1 MAQPVTITAV
11 DSFSGKLAVV
21 TGGGSGIGRAVVD
34 RYVEECAKV
43 AVVDN
48 FFKSMT
54 DTIKAIEQ
62 RIDAPMKAYLKKKED
77 EKPQHPPLKPAN
89 PDIKGAPNDHDREAQ
104 YEDKD
109 ES

>member
-1 MAQPVTITAV
+1 MAPNVQGEGAMQN
-11 DSFSGKLAVV
+11 D
-21 TGGGSGIGRAVVD
+21 
-34 RYVEECAKV
+34 
-43 AVVDN
+43 
-48 FFKSMT
+48 
-54 DTIKAIEQ
+54 
-62 RIDAPMKAYLKKKED
+62 KKKED